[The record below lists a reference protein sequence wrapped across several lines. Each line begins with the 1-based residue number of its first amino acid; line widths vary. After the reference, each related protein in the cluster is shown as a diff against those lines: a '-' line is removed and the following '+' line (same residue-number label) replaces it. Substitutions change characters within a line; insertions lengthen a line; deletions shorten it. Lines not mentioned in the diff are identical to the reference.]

1 MLVTATAKGAPC
13 RPPEMMIGVPEFPS
27 MPGVVAPTQPK
38 APEANVRGSQEGSQ
52 FVLVRPERVPVGSGR
67 DAKGSGGTP

>member
-1 MLVTATAKGAPC
+1 
-13 RPPEMMIGVPEFPS
+13 